1 MKITINIECTPHE
14 ARSFFGLPNVE
25 PMQDALVA
33 QMQERLSRY
42 LDASDPEALMRL
54 WLPEGV
60 KGFGQMQE
68 QFWRQFFSSVAPP
81 EPSSAK
87 KPEKKG

>member
-1 MKITINIECTPHE
+1 MKITIDIECTPHE
-14 ARSFFGLPNVE
+14 ARSFFGLPHIE

-42 LDASDPEALMRL
+42 LDATDAEALLRL
-54 WLPEGV
+54 WLPEGL

-68 QFWRQFFSSVAPP
+68 QFWRQFFAG
-81 EPSSAK
+81 AMGGAD
-87 KPEKKG
+87 KGKGETS